1 MSDQPAQPEPPAAP
15 APVGA
20 SDAGPGPD
28 AEVTLREMTRDNFE
42 AVLDLKVKP
51 GQENYVAPN
60 VWSIAE
66 AHFAPEAWY
75 RAIYADETPVG
86 FVMLSDKPDEHEYF
100 LWRLMVDGRY
110 QGRGYG
116 RRALEL
122 VVDYVR
128 HRPEAHEL
136 LTSYVPGEDGPE
148 RFYRAFGFEPTGE
161 VLEGELVMRL
171 ALPPDDRL
179 SIANSGD
186 AAP

>member
-1 MSDQPAQPEPPAAP
+1 MSEEPTTGPDP
-15 APVGA
+15 
-20 SDAGPGPD
+20 DPGPD
-28 AEVTLREMTRDNFE
+28 AEVTLRELTRDNFE

-51 GQENYVAPN
+51 EQEEFVAPN

-75 RAIYADETPVG
+75 RAIYAGDAPVG

-100 LWRLMVDGRY
+100 LWRFMVDGRY

-116 RRALEL
+116 RRGLEL

-128 HRPEAHEL
+128 QRPEAAEL
-136 LTSYVPGEDGPE
+136 LTSYVPGEAGPE
-148 RFYRAFGFEPTGE
+148 RFYRSFGFEPTGE
-161 VLEGELVMRL
+161 EIEGELVMRL

-179 SIANSGD
+179 TIDGL
-186 AAP
+186 P